1 MQQGRRWPAGH
12 GLSLVLA
19 ITMLS
24 GCGRG
29 ADSPSSE
36 RESAGEASGV
46 DASSLSIASD
56 GGPSGAKR
64 APEHVFSTLDG
75 DEIGLADLRGNV
87 AVVNFWGT
95 WCLPCRRELPELAEL
110 AAAYA
115 DQPVRVVG
123 IAVDSGSPEEIREF
137 LTDYGVDYSIWITGM
152 DVAVATFGAVGFP
165 FTILV
170 DPDGWIRKEYL
181 GPQTLASLAP
191 EIDALLP

>member
-1 MQQGRRWPAGH
+1 MPRTRRWSAGR
-12 GLSLVLA
+12 GLALA
-19 ITMLS
+19 IAMTA
-24 GCGRG
+24 GCDEGTNSRS
-29 ADSPSSE
+29 AE
-36 RESAGEASGV
+36 REAVAAAP
-46 DASSLSIASD
+46 DASALPIASD

-64 APEHVFSTLDG
+64 VPEHRFATLDG
-75 DEIGLADLRGNV
+75 AEIGLPDLEGNV

-115 DQPVRVVG
+115 DRPVRVVG
-123 IAVDSGSPEEIREF
+123 IAVDSGEPDEIRDF
-137 LTDYGVDYSIWITGM
+137 LTEFGVDYTIWLTTM

-170 DPDGWIRKEYL
+170 DPDGWVRKEYL